1 MRNTRVARRYALALM
16 SAAEETGTL
25 EKTTADLVVLD
36 GITRSSREFRLFLT
50 TPVVS
55 VSRKTVVIRELLGT
69 RTGAVTMTFMELLIQ
84 KQRESLL
91 PDIIEQYT
99 VLRDQR
105 LGIVNV
111 DITSATELTPQQQE
125 ILRTELERFTQKT
138 VRLRLGIDGTIRGG
152 LVVRIGD
159 TVYDASLTHQLERLR
174 ECFVR
179 GASLPH

>member
-16 SAAEETGTL
+16 SAAEDTGTL
-25 EKTTADLVVLD
+25 ETTTADLVLLD

-50 TPVVS
+50 SPVVS
-55 VSRKTVVIRELLGT
+55 VNRKTAVARELLAA
-69 RTGAVTMTFMELLIQ
+69 RTGVVTLTFVELLIR
-84 KQRESLL
+84 KQREPLL
-91 PDIIEQYT
+91 PDIIEQYA

-111 DITSATELTPQQQE
+111 DITSATELTAQQQQT
-125 ILRTELERFTQKT
+125 LRTELERFTQKT
-138 VRLRLGIDGTIRGG
+138 VRLRLAVDGTIKGG

-159 TVYDASLTHQLERLR
+159 TVYDASLTRQLERLR

-179 GASLPH
+179 GASLPY

>member
-16 SAAEETGTL
+16 SAAEDTGTL
-25 EKTTADLVVLD
+25 ETTTADLVLLD

-50 TPVVS
+50 SPVVS
-55 VSRKTVVIRELLGT
+55 VNRKTAVARELLAA
-69 RTGAVTMTFMELLIQ
+69 RTGVVTLTFVELLIR
-84 KQRESLL
+84 KQREPLL
-91 PDIIEQYT
+91 PDIIEQYA

-111 DITSATELTPQQQE
+111 DITSATELTAQQQHT
-125 ILRTELERFTQKT
+125 LRTELERFTQKT
-138 VRLRLGIDGTIRGG
+138 VRLRLAVDGTIKGG

-159 TVYDASLTHQLERLR
+159 TVYDASLTRQLERLR

-179 GASLPH
+179 GASLPY

>member
-16 SAAEETGTL
+16 SAAEDTGTL
-25 EKTTADLVVLD
+25 ETTTADLVLLD

-55 VSRKTVVIRELLGT
+55 VSRKTAVVRELLSA
-69 RTGAVTMTFMELLIQ
+69 RTGVVTLTFVELLIQ

-91 PDIIEQYT
+91 PDIIEQYS

-111 DITSATELTPQQQE
+111 DITSATELIARQQQT
-125 ILRTELERFTQKT
+125 LQTELERFTKKS
-138 VRLRLGIDGTIRGG
+138 VRLRFAVDGTIRGG

-159 TVYDASLTHQLERLR
+159 TVYDASLTRQLERLR

-179 GASLPH
+179 GASLPS

>member
-16 SAAEETGTL
+16 SAAEDTGTL
-25 EKTTADLVVLD
+25 ETTTADLALLD

-55 VSRKTVVIRELLGT
+55 VSRKTAVVRELLAA
-69 RTGAVTMTFMELLIQ
+69 RTGVVTLTFIELLIQ
-84 KQRESLL
+84 KQREPLL

-111 DITSATELTPQQQE
+111 DITSATELTVQQQQT
-125 ILRTELERFTQKT
+125 LRTELERFTQRNVR
-138 VRLRLGIDGTIRGG
+138 VRLAVDGTIKGG

-159 TVYDASLTHQLERLR
+159 TVYDASLTRQLERLR

-179 GASLPH
+179 GASLPS